1 MSFLRVDKD
10 LCTGC
15 RICETACSIAKERV
29 INRAKSRIHIY
40 RSNILELVDRVC
52 IQCPEPVCLSAC
64 PQGAIYK
71 KGNSVRV
78 EETKCTGCAE
88 CIKVCDRLFLSPE
101 GDKVLMCDQCGAC
114 VLKCPENAL
123 KIE

>member
-15 RICETACSIAKERV
+15 RICETACSITKEKV

-40 RSNILELVDRVC
+40 RSDVLELVNRVC
-52 IQCPEPVCLSAC
+52 IQCSEPVCLSVC

-71 KGNSVRV
+71 KGSSVRV
-78 EETKCTGCAE
+78 KKAKCTGCGE
-88 CIKVCDRLFLSPE
+88 CIKVCDRLFLSPK
-101 GDKVLMCDQCGAC
+101 GDKALMCDQCGAC
-114 VLKCPENAL
+114 VLKCSENAL